1 MQKREDALSLE
12 VIDVSYLQECINFE
26 VKIGDKAFKFVSF
39 YRSPS
44 QRKNK
49 LRINNLEFNL

>member
-12 VIDVSYLQECINFE
+12 VIDVSYLQERINFE
-26 VKIGDKAFKFVSF
+26 VKIGDKTFKFVSF